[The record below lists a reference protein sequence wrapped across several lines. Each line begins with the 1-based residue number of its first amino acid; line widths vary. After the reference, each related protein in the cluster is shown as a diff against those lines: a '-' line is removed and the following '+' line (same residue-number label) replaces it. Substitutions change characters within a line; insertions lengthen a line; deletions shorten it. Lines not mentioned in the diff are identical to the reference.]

1 MNDNM
6 LSAGRPILWGWGQE
20 VCGSGGRKANCF
32 KGLVKLLAELEI
44 MLIQGGDDFR
54 RSAIR
59 AGNTSQE
66 GFDDFLP

>member
-1 MNDNM
+1 MG
-6 LSAGRPILWGWGQE
+6 LGQE
-20 VCGSGGRKANCF
+20 VCGSGGCKANCF

-59 AGNTSQE
+59 AGDTGQE